1 MAETKKKSVFETLS
15 SIDMSDKTREKNGLT
30 YLPWAAAWAEVKK
43 HYPEA
48 TYHIYPQI
56 IDELGNER
64 FWHTDGKS
72 GWVKVGVTIEGIEQ
86 IEVLAIM
93 NLKNQAIP
101 AENITSTEANKA
113 KQRCLVKACAM
124 HGLAVNIYL
133 GEDLPESSV
142 RVIELKEELKP
153 LLEKK
158 LNLSESAKAK
168 ATELCINAVK
178 QAFPNLEDELVT
190 ANYYKNIEDEVILS
204 NLYDNLLAIRK

>member
-72 GWVKVGVTIEGIEQ
+72 GWVEVGVTIEGIEQ

-133 GEDLPESSV
+133 GEDLPESV
-142 RVIELKEELKP
+142 ARAEELKELISSAVKV
-153 LLEKK
+153 KCK
-158 LNLSESAKAK
+158 ISDNAKAK
-168 ATELCINAVK
+168 VGELCKSAEKEDN
-178 QAFPNLEDELVT
+178 PDMDDELISG
-190 ANYYKNIEDEVILS
+190 NYKNIENVDILEK
-204 NLYDNLLAIRK
+204 LYNNILAVRK

>member
-72 GWVKVGVTIEGIEQ
+72 GWVEVGVTIEGIEQ

-133 GEDLPESSV
+133 GEDLPESIA
-142 RVIELKEELKP
+142 RAEELKELISSAVKV
-153 LLEKK
+153 KCK
-158 LNLSESAKAK
+158 ISDNAKAK
-168 ATELCINAVK
+168 VGELCKSAEKEDN
-178 QAFPNLEDELVT
+178 PDMDDELISG
-190 ANYYKNIEDEVILS
+190 NYKNIENVDILEK
-204 NLYDNLLAIRK
+204 LYNNILAVRK

>member
-72 GWVKVGVTIEGIEQ
+72 GWVEVGVTIEGIEQ

-133 GEDLPESSV
+133 GEDLPESV
-142 RVIELKEELKP
+142 ARAEELKELISSAAKV
-153 LLEKK
+153 KCK
-158 LNLSESAKAK
+158 ISDNAKAK
-168 ATELCINAVK
+168 VGELCKAAEKEDN
-178 QAFPNLEDELVT
+178 PDMDDELISG
-190 ANYYKNIEDEVILS
+190 NYKNIENVDILEK
-204 NLYDNLLAIRK
+204 LYNNILAVRK